1 MSMRDHE
8 SASGA
13 LEGSCPLVS
22 AHTRHSRVPR
32 EFLGFPCVCGSEPGS
47 PSLTHLCGAHPAG
60 RQAPGSVLLPTPRW
74 LLCLSIFVCV
84 PVSVT
89 LGRRSLSLCVS
100 RASLCIVSG
109 ILSCMSRASPL
120 CRSLSKFLQD
130 PAAARCWRVAQKF
143 GVLEREVRVKWLL
156 CLRIFL
162 GCLCVSCLLPE
173 RCRKGG
179 GGGEV
184 SCSQARCV
192 FLPKRSFGK
201 PGLELPRVGRGLLL
215 RHLGARKRGGGLQSS
230 RSGGEA

>member
-8 SASGA
+8 PASGA

-47 PSLTHLCGAHPAG
+47 PSRTHLRGAHPAG
-60 RQAPGSVLLPTPRW
+60 RLAPGSVLLPTPRW

-109 ILSCMSRASPL
+109 ILSCVSRASPL
-120 CRSLSKFLQD
+120 CRSLSKFLRD
-130 PAAARCWRVAQKF
+130 PAAAPRWRVAQEF
-143 GVLEREVRVKWLL
+143 GVFGEGGQSEVAFVSAHLSGMSLRVL
-156 CLRIFL
+156 
-162 GCLCVSCLLPE
+162 S
-173 RCRKGG
+173 
-179 GGGEV
+179 
-184 SCSQARCV
+184 A
-192 FLPKRSFGK
+192 
-201 PGLELPRVGRGLLL
+201 
-215 RHLGARKRGGGLQSS
+215 ARKVQKRW
-230 RSGGEA
+230 RWR